1 MITMTKEEIKAINP
15 HREPIQL
22 VDEVTSLVPGKSV
35 TAIFHI
41 REDLPVLVGHFPG
54 NPVFP
59 GVYSIESMA
68 QTANLMILTKEQ
80 YAGKTPLLLAVN
92 NARFRFPVKPGDTVT
107 IECEVT
113 EEKETKAVITC
124 ACKYIIDGKIAAEA
138 DVVIAPR

>member
-1 MITMTKEEIKAINP
+1 MITMTKEEILAINP

-22 VDEVTSLVPGKSV
+22 VDEVVSLEPGKSV

-41 REDLPVLVGHFPG
+41 REDFPVFAGHFPG

-68 QTANLMILTKEQ
+68 QTTNLMILTKEQ

-107 IECEVT
+107 IECEIK
-113 EEKETKAVITC
+113 EEREDKAIITS
-124 ACKYIIDGKIAAEA
+124 ACKYIIDGKVAAEC